1 ALPQPARPGGA
12 MDKGRQAGGEAD
24 AAFLSPLSRQ
34 RGAAVAELDRL
45 QPREF
50 VPAVG
55 AADEGRHLVA
65 NQLAAAVGEDRRTAH
80 PTCALLLVAV
90 GRGAPD
96 AAIVWWHAA
105 EDRNAVG
112 AGGIRRAQRGA
123 NFDDA
128 AGTSRQKCQR
138 IRSEKRQFRVSY
150 VSARQNWPVAARW
163 RGLRAQ
169 TRPRTSRLPTPGV
182 GATLNQN

>member
-96 AAIVWWHAA
+96 AAVVWRHAA
-105 EDRNAVG
+105 EDRNAAVASG
-112 AGGIRRAQRGA
+112 IGGLQSAA
-123 NFDDA
+123 NFGDEI
-128 AGTSRQKCQR
+128 GRQRDNCL
-138 IRSEKRQFRVSY
+138 ITRSEKR
-150 VSARQNWPVAARW
+150 
-163 RGLRAQ
+163 
-169 TRPRTSRLPTPGV
+169 RLQV
-182 GATLNQN
+182 L

>member
-1 ALPQPARPGGA
+1 

-45 QPREF
+45 QTRVF
-50 VPAVG
+50 VPAAG
-55 AADEGRHLVA
+55 AANEGRHLVA

-96 AAIVWWHAA
+96 G
-105 EDRNAVG
+105 AVG
-112 AGGIRRAQRGA
+112 WRPATENR
-123 NFDDA
+123 DA
-128 AGTSRQKCQR
+128 AVASGIGGPPLAADFGDERARGRGEVSQNSVGNAAVAVILCGKTD
-138 IRSEKRQFRVSY
+138 IRPFV
-150 VSARQNWPVAARW
+150 
-163 RGLRAQ
+163 
-169 TRPRTSRLPTPGV
+169 
-182 GATLNQN
+182 